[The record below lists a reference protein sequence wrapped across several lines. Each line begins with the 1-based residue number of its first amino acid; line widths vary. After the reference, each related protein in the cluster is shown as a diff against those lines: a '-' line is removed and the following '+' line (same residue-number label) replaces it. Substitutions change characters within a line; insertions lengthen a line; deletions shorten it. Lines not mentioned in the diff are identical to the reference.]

1 MICLP
6 NSYTHHTNLLT
17 HFFKPAP
24 TSGLFTKLI
33 HTSHTNLLSHFF
45 KPAPTSGLFT
55 KLHTHHTNL
64 LAHFFQTS
72 FHFWLVYQ
80 TSHTSHTNLLAHFFS
95 NQLRLL
101 VCLPN
106 FTHITLTYSHTFFK
120 PAFTS
125 DLFTK
130 LHTHHTLTYSHTFF
144 QTSSDFWFVYQ
155 TSHTSH

>member
-64 LAHFFQTS
+64 LAHFFLKPALT
-72 FHFWLVYQ
+72 LIYL
-80 TSHTSHTNLLAHFFS
+80 T
-95 NQLRLL
+95 
-101 VCLPN
+101 N
-106 FTHITLTYSHTFFK
+106 FTHI
-120 PAFTS
+120 
-125 DLFTK
+125 
-130 LHTHHTLTYSHTFF
+130 TLTYSHTFF

-155 TSHTSH
+155 THTQITYDTTLRTQIHRFPLTF